1 MAYAVV
7 PAVLGFGMLGA
18 SAASAHG
25 LFSGAASMSSEQIA
39 ERQAEMFK
47 RQATLLGLSEQIV
60 KEGWAKGLT
69 MKEIA
74 AANGITDEQLRLK
87 MRTAHEEQMKT
98 HLQALVAKGIIT
110 QAQADSR
117 LEVMKTK
124 LEKSKGKGKGVGM
137 GHPKFR

>member
-18 SAASAHG
+18 SVASAHG
-25 LFSGAASMSSEQIA
+25 LFSGVSGMSSEQLI
-39 ERQAEMFK
+39 ERQSEMFK
-47 RQATLLGLSEQIV
+47 HQALLLGVSEQVV

-74 AANGITDEQLRLK
+74 AANGISDEQLKAK
-87 MRTAHEEQMKT
+87 MKVAHEEQMKT
-98 HLQALVAKGIIT
+98 HLQALVTKGVIT

-117 LEVMKTK
+117 LQVMKTK
-124 LEKSKGKGKGVGM
+124 LEKGKGKGVRM
-137 GHPKFR
+137 GHMLR